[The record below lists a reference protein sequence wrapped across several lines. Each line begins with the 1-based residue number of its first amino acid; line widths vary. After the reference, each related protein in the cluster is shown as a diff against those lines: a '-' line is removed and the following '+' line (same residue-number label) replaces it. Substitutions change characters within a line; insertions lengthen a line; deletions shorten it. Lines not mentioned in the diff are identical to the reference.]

1 MKRSFGPLL
10 TFVIAVACSN
20 NRPAESADS
29 SMVEAATDEPNF
41 TPASDTTRNEATPT
55 AHDPAHNDTA
65 TAVHGDAP
73 HAARD
78 TIPPAAATST
88 GDQRSDQR
96 SSEAAPADNTKVN
109 ERDRNKEALT
119 PIDQSESAPDLKI
132 TQEIRKAVMADGSL
146 SFTAKNVKIITSN
159 GKVTLRGPV
168 KSASERAAIEAAARK
183 VAGAGKVDNQLEI
196 VQ

>member
-29 SMVEAATDEPNF
+29 TMVEAATDEPNF
-41 TPASDTTRNEATPT
+41 TPASDTTRNEASPD
-55 AHDPAHNDTA
+55 AREPARNDTA
-65 TAVHGDAP
+65 TAVPGDATP
-73 HAARD
+73 AARD
-78 TIPPAAATST
+78 TIPPPAAGST
-88 GDQRSDQR
+88 GDTRSGD
-96 SSEAAPADNTKVN
+96 AAPPDNTKVN
-109 ERDRNKEALT
+109 ERDRNKDALT

-146 SFTAKNVKIITSN
+146 SFTAKNVKIITNN

-168 KSASERAAIEAAARK
+168 KSASERAAIDAAARK